1 MSGRD
6 HGIDALRVLGIA
18 GIVAGHWLVT
28 ALVLAPDGALVARS
42 PLAGMGWLAPVTWLL
57 QTLGLLFFVAGF
69 AAGRSAHRAAG
80 DRDLRGRASPTGVRD
95 GGAAAIGAVAAWA
108 RRLRRLLRPAAGLVA
123 VWAVALAAAAVAGA
137 PEASLRTVAKLVVS
151 PLWFVAVLVVL
162 GALTAP
168 VRWLVTRR
176 HGPALVATAGVA
188 VVATAD
194 AGLGYGPVTVL
205 AAWLVPYA
213 LGVAAAAG
221 RLRRP
226 GTAWALLLTG
236 AAAVPALVL
245 LAGYPATAVGVPGA
259 GGSNLSPPSLA
270 AVALALGQ
278 VGAALLVRRRLR
290 PPAPVVVLTRAVNR
304 AGMGIYLWHQPALIV
319 VTVLAA
325 RLAGGPVGGLHTPP
339 DGPGWLGPR
348 ALWLPAF
355 ATALWVIVRVVDTPE
370 RADGYRP
377 VRGPSQVYAVR
388 RSRPGRVCAD
398 DHTEVIA
405 VRDSDP
411 PSRGRAARQL
421 G

>member
-1 MSGRD
+1 VTGRD
-6 HGIDALRVLGIA
+6 QGIDALRALGIA

-42 PLAGMGWLAPVTWLL
+42 PLAGMGWLAPATWLL

-69 AAGRSAHRAAG
+69 AAARPGAPAG
-80 DRDLRGRASPTGVRD
+80 DRHARP
-95 GGAAAIGAVAAWA
+95 GAPAGAVGAVAVAWV
-108 RRLRRLLRPAAGLVA
+108 RRFRRLLRPAAGLVA

-137 PEASLRTVAKLVVS
+137 PEVSLRTVAKLVVS
-151 PLWFVAVLVVL
+151 PLWFVAVLAVL
-162 GALTAP
+162 GALTVP
-168 VRWLVTRR
+168 VRWLVARR
-176 HGPALVATAGVA
+176 HGPVLAVAAGVG
-188 VVATAD
+188 VVAAAD
-194 AGLGYGPVTVL
+194 AGLGYRPVTVL

-226 GTAWALLLTG
+226 GTAWALLLAG

-245 LAGYPATAVGVPGA
+245 LAGYPASAVGVPGA

-270 AVALALGQ
+270 AVALALAQ

-290 PPAPVVVLTRAVNR
+290 PPVRAVAMIRVVNR
-304 AGMGIYLWHQPALIV
+304 AGVGIYLWHQPALIA
-319 VTVLAA
+319 VTLLAA
-325 RLAGGPVGGLHTPP
+325 RLAGGPVNGLHTPP

-355 ATALWVIVRVVDTPE
+355 AAALWAIVRVVDTPG
-370 RADGYRP
+370 RFGGSRP
-377 VRGPSQVYAVR
+377 DRGVSDVYAVR
-388 RSRPGRVCAD
+388 RSRPGRVRAHD
-398 DHTEVIA
+398 QTEVIA